1 MGTGDLAWRGDG
13 PAAAVA
19 SLRLGCFA
27 EPDRPAGRAFLLR
40 LAPFPLPW
48 ATEAGQRGSAGAP
61 RPCFCGRPRGVA
73 GRLQPT
79 LRPGARRPR
88 ARELGAVTAGK
99 PSRAHTP
106 SGGLL
111 NAGDYSR
118 RHGECVCARV
128 CGTLAQPPPPTFL
141 RCGPSSGWL

>member
-1 MGTGDLAWRGDG
+1 MGTGYIAWRGDR

-19 SLRLGCFA
+19 SLRFGCSA

-40 LAPFPLPW
+40 LAPFPVPW

-61 RPCFCGRPRGVA
+61 RPCFCGRPRGLA

-118 RHGECVCARV
+118 RHESACARV
-128 CGTLAQPPPPTFL
+128 CVVPPPSPQPLLFSDAT
-141 RCGPSSGWL
+141 